1 MSVDTTSGTE
11 ASASRDGIG
20 TGIEQLDT
28 PKRVIYKVVLTG
40 GELVATNICIT
51 ANFINFYLKQEGART
66 VFDGWGPGGMNVGG
80 PRFLL

>member
-20 TGIEQLDT
+20 AGIEQLDT

-40 GELVATNICIT
+40 GELVATNVCIT
-51 ANFINFYLKQEGART
+51 ANFINS
-66 VFDGWGPGGMNVGG
+66 V
-80 PRFLL
+80 